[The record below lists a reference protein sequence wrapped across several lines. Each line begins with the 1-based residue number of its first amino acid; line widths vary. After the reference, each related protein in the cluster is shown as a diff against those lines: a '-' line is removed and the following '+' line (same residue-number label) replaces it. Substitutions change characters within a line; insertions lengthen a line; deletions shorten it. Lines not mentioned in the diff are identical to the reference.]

1 MACSEG
7 RLEIAR
13 QIVTTPVH
21 GCRSCR
27 RAIDQHRLEIS
38 CLEQPTRDACWI
50 SAARHGFVPASRRKC
65 TLCTFA
71 VGTSC
76 VFFVSCVSL
85 APFCYVSSLL
95 AWGIVI
101 AGISLTKL
109 QKCEEPFLDLF
120 FNRFTS
126 ELIFWFLFVFCVMT
140 KLKLYEILF

>member
-1 MACSEG
+1 MLGGATRNRATNSYHSGTRLQKLPESHRPTSPRDFLPRTANTRCMLNFRGASWICS
-7 RLEIAR
+7 RLPKK
-13 QIVTTPVH
+13 VYTV
-21 GCRSCR
+21 
-27 RAIDQHRLEIS
+27 
-38 CLEQPTRDACWI
+38 
-50 SAARHGFVPASRRKC
+50 
-65 TLCTFA
+65 CTFA